1 MLDHAHLFSY
11 ADRDLW
17 ADPDQAHVWRIGLDL
32 EAGHVADLERFLSPE
47 ERTRAARFHSPGD
60 RRRFVAA
67 RGSLRALLAQ
77 SLGIEPQRVDVA
89 YTPEGKP
96 VLAGAQTLHFNLSHS
111 DSLALL
117 AVSPRRAVGVD
128 VERLRT
134 DFEPEPLA
142 KRFFAPSECEAVN
155 RVPPGE
161 RHRVFLRLWTLKE
174 AYLKSVGAGLNTP
187 LNRFAV
193 SLDDLSIH
201 PPAPYRLQTLAPAPG
216 YVAALAFALIPKG

>member
-1 MLDHAHLFSY
+1 MLDHASLLSY

-17 ADPDQAHVWRIGLDL
+17 ADPDQAHVWQIDLDL
-32 EAGHVADLERFLSPE
+32 DARRLAALEPSLSPE
-47 ERTRAARFHSPGD
+47 ERTRAARFHVPTD
-60 RRRFVAA
+60 RARFVAA
-67 RGSLRALLAQ
+67 RGSLRARLAQ
-77 SLGIEPQRVDVA
+77 YLGVDPRQVPLT

-96 VLAGAQTLHFNLSHS
+96 ILAGTQALHFNLSHS
-111 DSLALL
+111 DALALL

-142 KRFFAPSECEAVN
+142 KRFFAPSECEALD

-161 RHRVFLRLWTLKE
+161 RHRAFLRLWTLKE
-174 AYLKSVGAGLNTP
+174 AYLKAVGSGLNTP

-201 PPAPYRLQTLAPAPG
+201 PPAPYRLHSLDPAPD
-216 YVAALAFALIPKG
+216 YVGALALALDF